1 MARNLIH
8 ELDHCMPA
16 ASHAQLGTTFQA
28 VITNFNKVL
37 TKLDAAGAATVT
49 TTLAAAL
56 GTNNV
61 ASLTVTDLI
70 TLGNSEN

>member
-1 MARNLIH
+1 MSRDLVR
-8 ELDHCMPA
+8 ELDHSMPA
-16 ASHAQLGTTFQA
+16 AFHAKLGATLQT

-37 TKLDAAGAATVT
+37 TKLDTAGAATVT

-61 ASLTVTDLI
+61 TSLTVTDLV
-70 TLGNSEN
+70 TLGKTSV